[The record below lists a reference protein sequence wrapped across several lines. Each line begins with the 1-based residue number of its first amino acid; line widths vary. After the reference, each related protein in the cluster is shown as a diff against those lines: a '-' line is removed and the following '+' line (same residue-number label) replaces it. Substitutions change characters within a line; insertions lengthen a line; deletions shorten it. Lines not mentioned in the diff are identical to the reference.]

1 MEHIENNKKILK
13 DINII
18 VATSTNYGI
27 GYDNNMCWNISEE
40 LKNFKKIT
48 CTVTDETK
56 KNCVII
62 DGTCSDPPGPKPRA
76 EASTSAAAGNAK
88 QTG

>member
-27 GYDNNMCWNISEE
+27 GYDNNMCWNIS
-40 LKNFKKIT
+40 
-48 CTVTDETK
+48 
-56 KNCVII
+56 
-62 DGTCSDPPGPKPRA
+62 
-76 EASTSAAAGNAK
+76 
-88 QTG
+88 

>member
-1 MEHIENNKKILK
+1 MKKNTGK

-27 GYDNNMCWNISEE
+27 GYDNKMCWNMPEE

-48 CTVTDETK
+48 SDVNDNNK
-56 KNCVII
+56 KNCVIM
-62 DGTCSDPPGPKPRA
+62 GKNTWYSLPKRPLANRINIIVSSNDYDKIK
-76 EASTSAAAGNAK
+76 EN
-88 QTG
+88 